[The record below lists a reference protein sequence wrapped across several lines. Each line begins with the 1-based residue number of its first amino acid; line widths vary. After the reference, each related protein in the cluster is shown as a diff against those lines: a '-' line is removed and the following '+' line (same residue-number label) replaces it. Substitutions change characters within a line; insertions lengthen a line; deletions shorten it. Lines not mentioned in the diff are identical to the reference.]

1 MRAAASAGRAAFVN
15 RALLQCGD
23 LFAKHLHH
31 RKEDRHLFRRLRL
44 RAHQADE
51 LLDLLEADHG
61 ARADRRGMRAQEDVS
76 VGSIYGLIADSW

>member
-15 RALLQCGD
+15 RALLQCSD
-23 LFAKHLHH
+23 LFAEHLHH
-31 RKEDRHLFRRLRL
+31 PKEDRHLFRRLRL

-51 LLDLLEADHG
+51 LLDLLEAD
-61 ARADRRGMRAQEDVS
+61 RRGTRAQEDFS